1 MKGRL
6 RRELADP
13 RTARKG
19 GRCASCGSD
28 ERLQSYKVGAIEGET
43 LLCRR
48 CLARVKAAEER
59 ERRSD
64 EI

>member
-6 RRELADP
+6 RRELSDP
-13 RTARKG
+13 RAAGKR

-28 ERLQSYKVGAIEGET
+28 ERLQLYRVGAIEGER

-48 CLARVKAAEER
+48 CLTKVKAAEER
-59 ERRSD
+59 ERPPR
-64 EI
+64 

>member
-6 RRELADP
+6 RREFSDP
-13 RTARKG
+13 RAGGKG

-28 ERLQSYKVGAIEGET
+28 ERLQPYKLGAAEGEK

-48 CLARVKAAEER
+48 CLAKVKAAEAR
-59 ERRSD
+59 ED
-64 EI
+64 PLH

>member
-6 RRELADP
+6 RRELSDP
-13 RTARKG
+13 RRGAKG

-28 ERLQSYKVGAIEGET
+28 ERLQPFKLGAIEREV

-48 CLARVKAAEER
+48 CLAKAEAEQG
-59 ERRSD
+59 RRPG
-64 EI
+64 

>member
-6 RRELADP
+6 RRELSDP
-13 RTARKG
+13 RAGGRG

-28 ERLQSYKVGAIEGET
+28 ERLEPYKLGAIEGEK

-48 CLARVKAAEER
+48 CLAKAKAAEER
-59 ERRSD
+59 ARRGMG
-64 EI
+64 

>member
-6 RRELADP
+6 RREFSDP
-13 RTARKG
+13 RRNDRG

-28 ERLQSYKVGAIEGET
+28 DRLQPHRVGAIEREM

-48 CLARVKAAEER
+48 CLAKARAAEDR
-59 ERRSD
+59 ERPPG
-64 EI
+64 